1 MNRTFTKYI
10 LVLNLWLFA
19 LVNAIGQVTTE
30 PAFPRADQSVKI
42 IYDASQGT
50 TGLAGV
56 NQVYIHIGAVVAGP
70 TSNVWEIVPFAWGQD
85 VEQAKMT
92 RVEGDIWEYELVPNE
107 LFNPTTS
114 QTIYRMGMVFRNAAG
129 TLEGKSATNGDF
141 FVNLSQ
147 GFEVQ
152 FLQPVLSSL
161 LLDIGETLEIKIN
174 SSASANLSILV
185 NDTPVATQAN
195 VSELSYVFQANAP
208 GTYEIKAL
216 GVAGDDQSERIIRI
230 SVVEPS
236 QQAPLPAGV
245 KKGINYISD
254 TEVIFVLEA
263 PGKKNVFLI
272 GDFNDWEIDPTY
284 QMNITPDREMFWY
297 HLTDLV
303 PQQEYIF
310 QYLVDGSIRIGD
322 PYADKTSDPFHDQEI
337 IDQNRYPGLL
347 PYPHGQTEFQ
357 ATYLQTAQEP
367 YVWQH
372 TEYTKPK
379 PEELVIYELLV
390 RDFDERRTYKAVTE
404 RLDYLQELGIN
415 AIELLPIKNFEGN
428 LSWGYN
434 PSFFFAV
441 DKFYGTKN
449 DLKELIDEAHKRNM
463 VVLLDMVLNHAF
475 GQSPF
480 VRLYNDGDY
489 GAPTPDNPWLNR
501 TARHPFNVG
510 YDFNHESA
518 YTKAF
523 VDSVNN
529 YWLTEYKF
537 DGYRFD
543 LSKGF
548 TQRDSGDDVGLWSQR
563 DESRINIWKNIYDN
577 IKATHPDAYVILEHF
592 ADNAEETELA
602 NYGMMLW
609 GNLNYQFRDMAKGLN
624 RNFNNAYYANRN
636 WEKNHLVAYM
646 ESHDE
651 ERLMW
656 ETLTHGATSPI
667 NLRQL
672 SNAVDRNQLLAAFY
686 FGVPGPKMIWQFGEF
701 GYDEEL
707 NNDRLGIKPTRW
719 EYLEDPER
727 VRLFNLYR
735 AMISLKN
742 NHKVMNSPETVVL
755 NLNSNVKSIILR
767 EADMDLVM
775 LGNFGLNTAA
785 NVSFNFPYPGRWYD
799 YLTGEEISVGGN
811 IFRFDL
817 PPNRFHIYTSKKLPL
832 PEGEILEI
840 DPILNIPNREI
851 NSGMKLYPIPASQR
865 LNVDLPS
872 DFSGGQFRIMDLT
885 GRILNSGTA
894 SGGPLLEVELTGLKP
909 GVYIFELTDN
919 RGIRRTRFLK
929 E

>member
-1 MNRTFTKYI
+1 MVKIFTKS
-10 LVLNLWLFA
+10 LLMLTFWLLA
-19 LVNAIGQVTTE
+19 MANVMGQVTTE
-30 PAFPRADQSVKI
+30 PAFPRADQRVKI

-50 TGLAGV
+50 TGLEGV
-56 NQVYIHIGAVVAGP
+56 NQVFIHIGAVIAGP
-70 TSNVWEIVPFAWGQD
+70 TSTAWEIVPFAWGQD
-85 VEQAKMT
+85 VEQARMT
-92 RVEGDIWEYELVPNE
+92 RVEGDIWEYEFVPNE
-107 LFNPTTS
+107 LFNPTAA
-114 QTIYRMGMVFRNAAG
+114 QTIYRMGMVFRNADG
-129 TLEGKSATNGDF
+129 TREGKTATNGDF

-161 LLDIGETLEIKIN
+161 LLDIGESLEIRIN
-174 SSASANLSILV
+174 SSAPANLSILV
-185 NDTPVATQAN
+185 NDNPVATQDN
-195 VSELSYVFQANAP
+195 VTELNYVFQSNTA
-208 GTYEIKAL
+208 GTFEIKAR
-216 GVAGDDQSERIIRI
+216 GIAGEEQNEKTIRVSI
-230 SVVEPS
+230 VEPS

-245 KKGINYISD
+245 QKGINYISD

-272 GDFNDWEIDPTY
+272 GDFNDWQIDPAY
-284 QMNITPDREMFWY
+284 QMNQTPDREMFWY

-310 QYLVDGSIRIGD
+310 QYLVDGAIRIGD

-357 ATYLQTAQEP
+357 ATYFQTAQEP

-372 TEYTKPK
+372 TEYTKPR

-434 PSFFFAV
+434 PSFFFAP

-449 DLKELIDEAHKRNM
+449 ELKELIDEAHKRNM

-510 YDFNHESA
+510 YDFNHESP
-518 YTKAF
+518 YTQAF

-529 YWLTEYKF
+529 YWLTEYRF

-563 DESRINIWKNIYDN
+563 DESRIAIWKNIYDN

-592 ADNAEETELA
+592 ADNAEEIELA

-609 GNLNYQFRDMAKGLN
+609 GNLNHQFREMSRGLN
-624 RNFNNAYYANRN
+624 RNFNNAYFANRN
-636 WEKNHLVAYM
+636 WANNHLIAYM

-651 ERLMW
+651 ERLMF
-656 ETLTHGATSPI
+656 ETLTRGATSPI

-672 SNAVDRNQLLAAFY
+672 PNAVDRNQLLAAFY

-707 NNDRLGIKPTRW
+707 NNDRLAVKPTRW

-727 VRLFNLYR
+727 IRLFNLYK

-742 NHKVMNSPETVVL
+742 NHKVMNSPDDVVL
-755 NLNSNVKSIILR
+755 NLNPNIKTIILR
-767 EADMDLVM
+767 EENMDVAM
-775 LGNFGLNTAA
+775 IGNFGLNTAE
-785 NVSFNFPYPGRWYD
+785 NVSFNFPYPGRWYN
-799 YLTGEEISVGGN
+799 YLTGEEISVSGN
-811 IFRFDL
+811 IYRLNLL
-817 PPNRFHIYTSKKLPL
+817 PNQFHIFTSSPLPL
-832 PEGEILEI
+832 PEGVILDI
-840 DPILNIPNREI
+840 DPILSIPDRE
-851 NSGMKLYPIPASQR
+851 SSSPMKLYPVPASR
-865 LNVDLPS
+865 KVNVELPS
-872 DFSGGQFRIMDLT
+872 DFADGQFRIMDQT

-894 SGGPLLEVELTGLKP
+894 SGGPLLEIDVSDLRP
-909 GVYIFELTDN
+909 GVYIFELMD
-919 RGIRRTRFLK
+919 RSGVKRKRFMK